1 MRETLQVLSMFTKLR
16 LSILFESPY
25 IILSGHLLC
34 KSFLRNENFVIMWEC
49 HYRVRV
55 VYKCKSALMIWE
67 CLYFKDVSMHSESVY
82 TSPLFVINIKS

>member
-1 MRETLQVLSMFTKLR
+1 MRETLQALSMFTKLR

-34 KSFLRNENFVIMWEC
+34 KSFLRSENFVIMWEC

-55 VYKCKSALMIWE
+55 VYECKSALMI
-67 CLYFKDVSMHSESVY
+67 
-82 TSPLFVINIKS
+82 